1 MSWIVKVGV
10 KAYLTQSQMENNA
23 TEFYGYF
30 HSKDFTIES
39 IAGMLGNL
47 QQESN
52 INPGMKQTA
61 SASSGWGLIQWT
73 PSSNL
78 TKYASAHGS
87 DWATGE
93 IQTQLMWDEI
103 INGYG
108 GQWLPKPNKGYPY
121 TGKEFSQLTNVTTA
135 CMAYLIERERAG
147 AEVAEKRVAYANAW
161 YEYLTGVTPPEP
173 PGPPGPPKPPTPT
186 KRKGMSVWMMCRQL
200 F

>member
-1 MSWIVKVGV
+1 MAWIVKVGV
-10 KAYLTQSQMENNA
+10 SAYLTQSEMENNA

-30 HSKDFTIES
+30 NSKGFTIES
-39 IAGMLGNL
+39 VAGMLGNL

-73 PSSNL
+73 PSRNL
-78 TKYASAHGS
+78 TDYASAHGS

-103 INGYG
+103 INRYG
-108 GQWLPKPNKGYPY
+108 GQWIPKPSLGYGY
-121 TGKEFSQLTNVTTA
+121 TGAEFSQLSDVAEA
-135 CMAYLIERERAG
+135 CKAYLYERERAG
-147 AEVAEKRVAYANAW
+147 VEALTKRLTYANNW
-161 YEYLTGVTPPEP
+161 YEYLTGVTPPTP
-173 PGPPGPPKPPTPT
+173 PTPPTPT
-186 KRKGMSVWMMCRQL
+186 KRKGMPIWMMCRPL

>member
-1 MSWIVKVGV
+1 MAWIVKVGV
-10 KAYLTQSQMENNA
+10 SAYLTQLEMENNA

-30 HSKDFTIES
+30 NSKGFTIES

-78 TKYASAHGS
+78 TEYASAHGS

-108 GQWLPKPNKGYPY
+108 GQWIPKPAKGYPY
-121 TGKEFSQLTNVTTA
+121 TGEEFSQLTNVTTA

-147 AEVAEKRVAYANAW
+147 VEVAEKRIAYANAW
-161 YEYLTGVTPPEP
+161 YEYLTGVTPPTP
-173 PGPPGPPKPPTPT
+173 PEPPTPT
-186 KRKGMSVWMMCRQL
+186 KRKGMPVWMMCRRL

>member
-1 MSWIVKVGV
+1 MAWIVKVGV
-10 KAYLTQSQMENNA
+10 SAYLTQSEMENNA

-30 HSKDFTIES
+30 NSKGFTIES
-39 IAGMLGNL
+39 VAGMLGNL

-78 TKYASAHGS
+78 TDYASAHGS

-108 GQWLPKPNKGYPY
+108 GQWLPKPSLGYGY
-121 TGKEFSQLTNVTTA
+121 TGAEFSQLSDVAEA
-135 CMAYLIERERAG
+135 CKAYLYERERAG
-147 AEVAEKRVAYANAW
+147 VEALTKRLTYANNW
-161 YEYLTGVTPPEP
+161 YEYLTGVTPPT
-173 PGPPGPPKPPTPT
+173 PPTPT
-186 KRKGMSVWMMCRQL
+186 KRKRMPLWMMCRPL

>member
-1 MSWIVKVGV
+1 MAWLVKVGV
-10 KAYLTQSQMENNA
+10 NAYLTQSQMENNA

-30 HSKDFTIES
+30 HSKGFTIES

-78 TKYASAHGS
+78 TEYASAHGS
-87 DWATGE
+87 DWSNGE

-108 GQWLPKPNKGYPY
+108 GQWIPKPSKGYTY

-135 CMAYLIERERAG
+135 CMAYLVERERAG
-147 AEVAEKRVAYANAW
+147 VEVAEKRVAYANAW
-161 YEYLTGVTPPEP
+161 YEYLTGVTPPTPPEP
-173 PGPPGPPKPPTPT
+173 PIPPTPT
-186 KRKGMSVWMMCRQL
+186 KRKGMAVWMMCRPI

>member
-1 MSWIVKVGV
+1 MAWIVKIGV
-10 KAYLTQSQMENNA
+10 SAYLTQSEMENNA

-30 HSKDFTIES
+30 SSKSFTIES
-39 IAGMLGNL
+39 VAGMLGNL

-78 TKYASAHGS
+78 TDYASAHGS

-108 GQWLPKPNKGYPY
+108 GQWIPKPALGYSY
-121 TGKEFSQLTNVTTA
+121 TGEEFSQLTDVAEA
-135 CMAYLIERERAG
+135 CKAYLYERERAG
-147 AEVAEKRVAYANAW
+147 VEALDKRLTYASNW
-161 YEYLTGVTPPEP
+161 YEYLTGVTPPTP
-173 PGPPGPPKPPTPT
+173 PTPPTPTPT
-186 KRKGMSVWMMCRQL
+186 KRKGLPVWMMCRPI

>member
-1 MSWIVKVGV
+1 MAWIVKVGV
-10 KAYLTQSQMENNA
+10 NAYLTQSEMENNA
-23 TEFYGYF
+23 TAFYGYF
-30 HSKDFTIES
+30 NSKGFTIES
-39 IAGMLGNL
+39 VAGMLGNL

-78 TKYASAHGS
+78 TDYATAYGV
-87 DWATGE
+87 DWATGD

-108 GQWLPKPNKGYPY
+108 GQWIPKPSLGYGY
-121 TGKEFSQLTNVTTA
+121 TGAEFSQLTDVVEA
-135 CMAYLIERERAG
+135 CKAYLYERERAG
-147 AEVAEKRVAYANAW
+147 VEALDKRLTYASNW
-161 YEYLTGVTPPEP
+161 YKYLTGVTPPT
-173 PGPPGPPKPPTPT
+173 PPTPT
-186 KRKGMSVWMMCRQL
+186 KRKRMPVWMMCRPL

>member
-1 MSWIVKVGV
+1 MAWIVKVGV
-10 KAYLTQSQMENNA
+10 NAYLTQSEMENNA

-30 HSKDFTIES
+30 NSKGFTIES
-39 IAGMLGNL
+39 VAGMLGNL

-61 SASSGWGLIQWT
+61 SARSGWGLIQWT

-78 TKYASAHGS
+78 TDYATAYGV

-103 INGYG
+103 INDYG
-108 GQWLPKPNKGYPY
+108 GQWIPKPSLGYGY
-121 TGKEFSQLTNVTTA
+121 TGAEFSKLTDVYEA
-135 CMAYLIERERAG
+135 CKAYLYERERAG
-147 AEVAEKRVAYANAW
+147 VEALSKRLTYASNW
-161 YEYLTGVTPPEP
+161 YEYLTGVTPPTP
-173 PGPPGPPKPPTPT
+173 PTPPTPT
-186 KRKGMSVWMMCRQL
+186 KRKGMPIWMMCRPL

>member
-1 MSWIVKVGV
+1 MAWIVKVGV
-10 KAYLTQSQMENNA
+10 SAYLTQSQMENNA

-30 HSKDFTIES
+30 NSKGFTIES
-39 IAGMLGNL
+39 VAGMLGNL

-78 TKYASAHGS
+78 TKYASAHGT
-87 DWATGE
+87 DWSNGE

-108 GQWLPKPNKGYPY
+108 GQWIPKPAKGYPY

-147 AEVAEKRVAYANAW
+147 VEVAEKRVAYANAW

-173 PGPPGPPKPPTPT
+173 PEPPTPT
-186 KRKGMSVWMMCRQL
+186 RRKGMPVWMMCRQL

>member
-1 MSWIVKVGV
+1 MAWIVKVGV
-10 KAYLTQSQMENNA
+10 AEYLTQHEMENNA

-30 HSKDFTIES
+30 NSKGFTIES
-39 IAGMLGNL
+39 ISGMLGNL

-61 SASSGWGLIQWT
+61 SESSGWGLIQWT

-78 TKYASAHGS
+78 TDYANAHGA

-108 GQWLPKPNKGYPY
+108 GQWIPKPALGYSY
-121 TGKEFSQLTNVTTA
+121 TGDEFSKLTDVA
-135 CMAYLIERERAG
+135 ESCKAYLYERERAG
-147 AEVAEKRVAYANAW
+147 VEALSNRLTYASNW
-161 YEYLTGVTPPEP
+161 YEYLTGVTPPTP
-173 PGPPGPPKPPTPT
+173 PEPPTPT
-186 KRKGMSVWMMCRQL
+186 KRKGMPVWMMCRPL

>member
-1 MSWIVKVGV
+1 MAWIVKVGV
-10 KAYLTQSQMENNA
+10 NAYLTQSEMENNA

-30 HSKDFTIES
+30 NSKGFTIES
-39 IAGMLGNL
+39 VAGMLGNL

-78 TKYASAHGS
+78 TDYATAYGV

-108 GQWLPKPNKGYPY
+108 GQWIPKPSLGYEY
-121 TGKEFSQLTNVTTA
+121 TGAEFSQLTDVA
-135 CMAYLIERERAG
+135 ESCKAYLYERERAG
-147 AEVAEKRVAYANAW
+147 VEALDKRLTYASNW
-161 YEYLTGVTPPEP
+161 YEYLTGVTPPT
-173 PGPPGPPKPPTPT
+173 PPTPT
-186 KRKGMSVWMMCRQL
+186 KRKRMPVWMMCRPL

>member
-10 KAYLTQSQMENNA
+10 NAYLTQSQMENNA

-30 HSKDFTIES
+30 HSKGFTIES

-78 TKYASAHGS
+78 TEYASAHGT
-87 DWATGE
+87 DWASGE

-108 GQWLPKPNKGYPY
+108 GQWIPKPNKGYPY
-121 TGKEFSQLTNVTTA
+121 TGEEFSQLTNVTTA
-135 CMAYLIERERAG
+135 CMAYLIERERAD

-173 PGPPGPPKPPTPT
+173 PEPPTPT
-186 KRKGMSVWMMCRQL
+186 KRKGMPVWMMCRPL

>member
-1 MSWIVKVGV
+1 MAWIVKVGV
-10 KAYLTQSQMENNA
+10 NAYLTQSEMENNA

-30 HSKDFTIES
+30 NSKGFTIES
-39 IAGMLGNL
+39 VAGMLGNL

-52 INPGMKQTA
+52 INPGMKETA

-78 TKYASAHGS
+78 TDYATAHGS

-108 GQWLPKPNKGYPY
+108 GQWKPKPSLGYVY
-121 TGKEFSQLTNVTTA
+121 TGAEFSQLTDVAEA
-135 CMAYLIERERAG
+135 CKAYLYERERAG
-147 AEVAEKRVAYANAW
+147 AEALDKRLTYASNW
-161 YEYLTGVTPPEP
+161 YEYLIGVTPPT
-173 PGPPGPPKPPTPT
+173 PPTPT
-186 KRKGMSVWMMCRQL
+186 KRKRMPIWMMCRPL

>member
-1 MSWIVKVGV
+1 MAWLVKVGV
-10 KAYLTQSQMENNA
+10 NAYLTQSEMENNA

-30 HSKDFTIES
+30 NSKGFTIES
-39 IAGMLGNL
+39 VAGMLGNL

-78 TKYASAHGS
+78 TDYATAHGS

-108 GQWLPKPNKGYPY
+108 GQWIPKPSLGYGY
-121 TGKEFSQLTNVTTA
+121 TGAEFSQLTDVAEA
-135 CMAYLIERERAG
+135 CKAYLYERERAG
-147 AEVAEKRVAYANAW
+147 TEALTKRLTYANNW
-161 YEYLTGVTPPEP
+161 YEYLTGVTPPTP
-173 PGPPGPPKPPTPT
+173 PTPPTPT
-186 KRKGMSVWMMCRQL
+186 KRKRMPVWMMCRPL

>member
-1 MSWIVKVGV
+1 MAWIVKVGV
-10 KAYLTQSQMENNA
+10 AQYLTQSEMKNNA

-30 HSKDFTIES
+30 NGKGFTIES
-39 IAGMLGNL
+39 VAGMLGNL

-61 SASSGWGLIQWT
+61 SARSGWGLIQWT

-78 TKYASAHGS
+78 TAYASAHGT

-108 GQWLPKPNKGYPY
+108 GQWIPKPSLGYGY
-121 TGKEFSQLTNVTTA
+121 TGAEFSKLTDVAEA
-135 CMAYLIERERAG
+135 CKAYLYERERAG
-147 AEVAEKRVAYANAW
+147 VEALSNRLTYASNW
-161 YEYLTGVTPPEP
+161 YEYLTGVTPPT
-173 PGPPGPPKPPTPT
+173 PPTPPAPT
-186 KRKGMSVWMMCRQL
+186 KRKGMPVWMMCRPL

>member
-1 MSWIVKVGV
+1 MAWIVKVGV
-10 KAYLTQSQMENNA
+10 SAYLTQSEMENNA

-30 HSKDFTIES
+30 NSKGFTIES
-39 IAGMLGNL
+39 VAGMLGNL

-78 TKYASAHGS
+78 TDYASAHGS

-108 GQWLPKPNKGYPY
+108 GQWIPKPSLGYGY
-121 TGKEFSQLTNVTTA
+121 TGAEFSQLSDVAEA
-135 CMAYLIERERAG
+135 CKAYLYERERAG
-147 AEVAEKRVAYANAW
+147 VEALTKRLTYANNW
-161 YEYLTGVTPPEP
+161 YEYLTGVTPPT
-173 PGPPGPPKPPTPT
+173 PPTPT
-186 KRKGMSVWMMCRQL
+186 KRKRMPLWMMCRPL

>member
-1 MSWIVKVGV
+1 MAWIVKVGV
-10 KAYLTQSQMENNA
+10 AQYLTQSEMENNA
-23 TEFYGYF
+23 TEFYSYF
-30 HSKDFTIES
+30 NSKGFTIES
-39 IAGMLGNL
+39 VAGMLGNL

-78 TKYASAHGS
+78 TDYANAQGS

-108 GQWLPKPNKGYPY
+108 GQWIPKPALGYSY
-121 TGKEFSQLTNVTTA
+121 TGDEFSKLTDVSEA
-135 CMAYLIERERAG
+135 CKAYLYERERAG
-147 AEVAEKRVAYANAW
+147 VEALTKRLTYANNW
-161 YEYLTGVTPPEP
+161 YEYLTGVTPPTP
-173 PGPPGPPKPPTPT
+173 PAPT
-186 KRKGMSVWMMCRQL
+186 KRKRMPIWMMCRPI